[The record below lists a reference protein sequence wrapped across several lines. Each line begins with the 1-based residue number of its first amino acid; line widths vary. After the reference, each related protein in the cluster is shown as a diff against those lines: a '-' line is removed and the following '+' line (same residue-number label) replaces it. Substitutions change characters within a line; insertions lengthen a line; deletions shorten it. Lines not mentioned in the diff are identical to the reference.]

1 VERLHRAIAA
11 FAEENGIETP
21 VVEVEL
27 MDSARFVLSRI
38 DPEPGYGLV
47 TLRIA
52 EDDDAPDALII
63 PIGTIKRIELRK
75 APEERLATVGFSI
88 PAT

>member
-1 VERLHRAIAA
+1 
-11 FAEENGIETP
+11 
-21 VVEVEL
+21 

-38 DPEPGYGLV
+38 DPEPGSGLV
-47 TLRIA
+47 TIRVV
-52 EDDDAPDALII
+52 DDDDDTPDALII

-88 PAT
+88 PSA